1 MVKMLKALMCAAL
14 VSSTSAITINLT
26 EMKPENEV
34 FCETSADCAG
44 SSVSLVC
51 GWYTDTKATK

>member
-1 MVKMLKALMCAAL
+1 MVKLLNVLLCAAL
-14 VSSTSAITINLT
+14 SSSASAIQINSVEYQAET
-26 EMKPENEV
+26 

-51 GWYTDTKATK
+51 GWYVQTNAMK